1 MNLKFF
7 TRNVKSTVMTILG
20 SFLLFSPAGLTQEP
34 HNDNGPRNAQE
45 LRDVQQI
52 VAVVND
58 SPVSLY
64 DLKQRVLLFIIS
76 SGTRN
81 LSPQEQQYMNQ
92 QALQSLIDDKL
103 KTQEAEKYKTVVSM
117 QEQEESFANY
127 AQQMRVTPQQLEQQL
142 NQAGIHKESMLR
154 QVEASLAWEQVVGGL
169 LMPQVSISDE
179 EIYSILERM
188 EHNKGQFEYHPL
200 EIFLLVSEN
209 EKREESRIAARRIV
223 EQLKKKA
230 SFQVMA
236 RQFSQSTTSAVG
248 GDLGWLMKSQL
259 SLEIVSALEKMEQG
273 EISDPIETEDGFYIL
288 QLAGKRQVLTAA
300 VTDTRVDLQHLFF
313 EVSDKAQSEE
323 LAALEQSVAI
333 AAAKIETCE
342 NLKEQGEA
350 LGAKETGSLGNLA
363 ISDLPKNL
371 QQPLLDLEIG
381 HATAPMK
388 EENGYR
394 VFVVCGKK
402 DPVIRMPDYD
412 SVEGSLSQQRVGLIA
427 RRHLRDLRRD
437 AIIDYK

>member
-1 MNLKFF
+1 MNDKFIA
-7 TRNVKSTVMTILG
+7 TTIKTGLITIMG
-20 SFLLFSPAGLTQEP
+20 CFLLSPAAGYAQQAENT
-34 HNDNGPRNAQE
+34 QE

-58 SPVSLY
+58 SPISLY

-76 SGTRN
+76 SGSRQ
-81 LSPQEQQYMNQ
+81 LSQQEQQYMNQ
-92 QALQSLIDDKL
+92 QALQNLIDDKL
-103 KTQEAEKYKTVVSM
+103 KTQEAEKYKTIVSL
-117 QEQEESFANY
+117 QEKEQSFASY

-142 NQAGIHKESMLR
+142 NQAGIRKESMLS

-179 EIYSILERM
+179 EIYSILDRM
-188 EHNKGQFEYHPL
+188 NNNKGQQEYHPL
-200 EIFLLVSEN
+200 EIFLLVSDN
-209 EKREESRIAARRIV
+209 EKRDETRVAAGRIV
-223 EQLKKKA
+223 EQLRNKA

-259 SLEIVSALEKMEQG
+259 SAEITAALEVMEQG
-273 EISDPIETEDGFYIL
+273 QISDPIETEDGFYIL
-288 QLAGKRQVLTAA
+288 QLAGKRQILTASE
-300 VTDTRVDLQHLFF
+300 TDTRVELQHLFF

-323 LAALEQSVAI
+323 LEALEKIVAT
-333 AAAKIETCE
+333 AAAKIENCE
-342 NLKEQGEA
+342 KLEEQGKE

-363 ISDLPKNL
+363 ISDLPRNL
-371 QQPLLDLEIG
+371 HKPLLELEIG
-381 HATAPMK
+381 HATAPVK

-394 VFVVCGKK
+394 VFVVCDRK
-402 DPVIRMPDYD
+402 DPVVRMPDYD

>member
-1 MNLKFF
+1 MGLA
-7 TRNVKSTVMTILG
+7 G
-20 SFLLFSPAGLTQEP
+20 WFLLFPLSGSTQQSS
-34 HNDNGPRNAQE
+34 NAQK
-45 LRDVQQI
+45 LSDVQQI

-58 SPVSLY
+58 SPISLY
-64 DLKQRVLLFIIS
+64 DLKQRVRLFMMS
-76 SGTRN
+76 SGARQ
-81 LSPQEQQYMNQ
+81 LSGQEQQYFNQ

-103 KTQEAEKYKTVVSM
+103 KTQEAEKYKTVISKD
-117 QEQEESFANY
+117 EQEESFASY
-127 AQQMRVTPQQLEQQL
+127 AQQMRLTPKQLEEQL
-142 NQAGIHKESMLR
+142 DKSGVRKESMLQ
-154 QVEASLAWEQVVGGL
+154 QVEATLAWDQVVGGL

-179 EIYSILERM
+179 EIYLILDRM
-188 EHNKGQFEYHPL
+188 KNNKGQYEYHPL
-200 EIFLLVSEN
+200 EIFLLVSDN
-209 EKREESRIAARRIV
+209 DKREEGRIAAHRIV
-223 EQLKKKA
+223 EQLRNKT

-259 SLEIVSALEKMEQG
+259 SPEIVTALETMETG
-273 EISDPIETEDGFYIL
+273 DISEPIETEDGFYIL
-288 QLAGKRQVLTAA
+288 QLAGKRQVLTPNEMDA
-300 VTDTRVDLQHLFF
+300 RVDLQHLFF

-323 LAALEQSVAI
+323 LLALEKIVAI
-333 AAAKIETCE
+333 AAAKIENCD
-342 NLKEQGEA
+342 NLEEQGKE

-371 QQPLLDLEIG
+371 HKIILNLEIG
-381 HATAPMK
+381 HATGPIK

-394 VFVVCGKK
+394 VFVVCDRK
-402 DPVIRMPDYD
+402 DPVMRLPDYD

>member
-1 MNLKFF
+1 MNDKFIA
-7 TRNVKSTVMTILG
+7 STIKTGLITIMG
-20 SFLLFSPAGLTQEP
+20 CFLLSPAAGHAQQAE
-34 HNDNGPRNAQE
+34 NGQE

-58 SPVSLY
+58 SPISLY

-76 SGTRN
+76 SGSRQLTQ
-81 LSPQEQQYMNQ
+81 QEQQYMNQ
-92 QALQSLIDDKL
+92 QALQNLIDDKL
-103 KTQEAEKYKTVVSM
+103 KTQEAEKYKTVVSK
-117 QEQEESFANY
+117 QEQEQSFASY

-142 NQAGIHKESMLR
+142 NQAGIRKESMLL

-179 EIYSILERM
+179 EIYSILDRM
-188 EHNKGQFEYHPL
+188 ESNKGQQEYHPL
-200 EIFLLVSEN
+200 EIFLLVSDN
-209 EKREESRIAARRIV
+209 EKREESRVAANRIV
-223 EQLKKKA
+223 EQLRNKA

-259 SLEIVSALEKMEQG
+259 SAEITAALENMEQG
-273 EISDPIETEDGFYIL
+273 QISDPIETEDGFYIL
-288 QLAGKRQVLTAA
+288 QLAGKRQILTASE
-300 VTDTRVDLQHLFF
+300 TDTRVELQHLFF
-313 EVSDKAQSEE
+313 EVSDKAQTEE
-323 LAALEQSVAI
+323 LEALEKIVAA
-333 AAAKIETCE
+333 AAAKIENCK
-342 NLKEQGEA
+342 NLEEQGKE

-371 QQPLLDLEIG
+371 HKALLELEIG
-381 HATAPMK
+381 HATAPIK
-388 EENGYR
+388 EDNGYR
-394 VFVVCGKK
+394 VFVVCDRK
-402 DPVIRMPDYD
+402 DPVVRMPDYD

>member
-1 MNLKFF
+1 MRKMNHKFI
-7 TRNVKSTVMTILG
+7 KSSLMGLAG
-20 SFLLFSPAGLTQEP
+20 WFLLFPLSGSTQQSS
-34 HNDNGPRNAQE
+34 NAQK
-45 LRDVQQI
+45 LSDVQQI

-58 SPVSLY
+58 SPISLY
-64 DLKQRVLLFIIS
+64 DLKQRVRLFMMS
-76 SGTRN
+76 SGARQ
-81 LSPQEQQYMNQ
+81 LSGQEQQYFNQ

-103 KTQEAEKYKTVVSM
+103 KTQEAEKYKTVISKD
-117 QEQEESFANY
+117 EQEESFASY
-127 AQQMRVTPQQLEQQL
+127 AQQMRLTPKQLEEQL
-142 NQAGIHKESMLR
+142 DKSGVRKESMLQ
-154 QVEASLAWEQVVGGL
+154 QVEATLAWDQVVGGL

-179 EIYSILERM
+179 EIYLILDRM
-188 EHNKGQFEYHPL
+188 KNNKGQYEYHPL
-200 EIFLLVSEN
+200 EIFLLVSDN
-209 EKREESRIAARRIV
+209 DKREEGRIAAHRIV
-223 EQLKKKA
+223 EQLRNKT

-259 SLEIVSALEKMEQG
+259 SPEIVTALETMETG
-273 EISDPIETEDGFYIL
+273 DISEPIETEDGFYIL
-288 QLAGKRQVLTAA
+288 QLAGKRQVLTPNEMDA
-300 VTDTRVDLQHLFF
+300 RVDLQHLFF

-323 LAALEQSVAI
+323 LLALEKIVAI
-333 AAAKIETCE
+333 AAAKIENCD
-342 NLKEQGEA
+342 NLEEQGKE

-371 QQPLLDLEIG
+371 HKIILNLEIG
-381 HATAPMK
+381 HATGPIK

-394 VFVVCGKK
+394 VFVVCDRK
-402 DPVIRMPDYD
+402 DPVMRLPDYD